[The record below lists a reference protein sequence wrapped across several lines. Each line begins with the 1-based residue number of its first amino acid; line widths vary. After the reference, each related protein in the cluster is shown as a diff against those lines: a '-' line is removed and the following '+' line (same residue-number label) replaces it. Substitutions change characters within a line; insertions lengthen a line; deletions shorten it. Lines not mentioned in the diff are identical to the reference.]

1 MVERAVREVADAG
14 KASKHGP
21 YWEWTRCCP
30 QAFLAKP
37 WFHQIVDHHQSRNSD
52 QHCLCCSSNKLMAS
66 PIFKTHMSSSCCH
79 HRLLLLAMIKSCCNI
94 ATILS
99 CELQKMG
106 QTPRSWWNCAKGI
119 CHVKTWGFFAD
130 PQCWPVLGGFSSG
143 YHYSYHYGYLPG
155 YQSGYS
161 AIYWA
166 VTDFFSIRKNLITS
180 WYWVF
185 KKSINLA
192 TWMTWSSFQLQAG
205 YSIFNHLLIQKI
217 KNKK

>member
-1 MVERAVREVADAG
+1 
-14 KASKHGP
+14 
-21 YWEWTRCCP
+21 
-30 QAFLAKP
+30 LAKP
-37 WFHQIVDHHQSRNSD
+37 WFHQIVDHHQSSNSD
-52 QHCLCCSSNKLMAS
+52 QHCLCCSSNKLMAAALAS
-66 PIFKTHMSSSCCH
+66 RIFKTHMSSSCCH
-79 HRLLLLAMIKSCCNI
+79 HRLLLIAMIKSCCNI
-94 ATILS
+94 STILS

-119 CHVKTWGFFAD
+119 CHVKTWSFICRPTVLASSWGFFVRLSL
-130 PQCWPVLGGFSSG
+130 QLLLRHLS
-143 YHYSYHYGYLPG
+143 G

-166 VTDFFSIRKNLITS
+166 VTDFFSIRKNLITA

-205 YSIFNHLLIQKI
+205 YSIVNHLLIQKKI
-217 KNKK
+217 KQKKIKYIFFLKTNITG